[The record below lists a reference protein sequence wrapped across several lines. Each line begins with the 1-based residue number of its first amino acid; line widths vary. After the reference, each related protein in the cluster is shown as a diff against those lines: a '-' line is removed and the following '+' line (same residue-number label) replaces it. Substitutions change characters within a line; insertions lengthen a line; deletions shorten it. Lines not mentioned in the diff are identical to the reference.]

1 MYKPYDTDIF
11 PFHESRKYDI
21 LTEAFKKT
29 KGAEHMVYFQVN
41 WNKYTDQLSKIVDK
55 EKWSNNT
62 YSNNG
67 ILANY
72 IVKTYDKL
80 TSEKKNS
87 NRTKLCII

>member
-1 MYKPYDTDIF
+1 MNCINQMIQTF
-11 PFHESRKYDI
+11 FHSMNQENMIYLQKH
-21 LTEAFKKT
+21 LKKT
-29 KGAEHMVYFQVN
+29 KEAEHMAYFQVN

-80 TSEKKNS
+80 ISEKK
-87 NRTKLCII
+87 

>member
-1 MYKPYDTDIF
+1 MYKSDDTDIF

-29 KGAEHMVYFQVN
+29 KEAEHMAYFQVN

-80 TSEKKNS
+80 ISEKK
-87 NRTKLCII
+87 